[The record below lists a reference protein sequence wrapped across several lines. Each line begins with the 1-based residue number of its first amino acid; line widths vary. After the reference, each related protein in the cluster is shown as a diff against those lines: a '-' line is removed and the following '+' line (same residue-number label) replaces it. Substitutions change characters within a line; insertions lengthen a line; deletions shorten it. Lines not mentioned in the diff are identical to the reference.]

1 MRADTSSF
9 YKAGIHYSVDIERTL
24 LGACMLEQTAFGRII
39 QLLDGHVFYH
49 DANRIV
55 FDAFKEM
62 WDKSVPVNDMS
73 LVLSYLSRE
82 KGIQRL
88 DDANTGYYLILIS
101 RDVVSTANLE
111 RYAIILR
118 EMYIERE
125 LIRITQSG
133 LSKEADTGAEISR
146 LQQELNQLMFKKS
159 TDNWQDMS
167 AVLVKLM
174 QHMDNV
180 RGKDMI
186 GVTTGF
192 KTLDQYTGGWAEG
205 GMYIIGARPSV
216 GKSALL
222 GKMVIKAAQAGKHVG
237 VVSLEMP
244 DIQIGARLASMESDI
259 EFWRIFRAKIED
271 QQASDRLYHQM
282 GELANLP
289 IKISDKTQVNLTDIK
304 AKVIQLKHRGQLDVL
319 FIDYLQ
325 LMDADPSAK
334 SNNREQEVAKIS
346 RGLKILAMEYSI
358 PIIVLCQLNRESEKR
373 NDKRP
378 RLADLRESGSLE
390 QDADGTLL
398 LHRPW
403 MAGIQTNE
411 QGESTECMAELIIA
425 KWRNGQANIVIDLG
439 FDGEKMRFYD
449 PAEQNRFKPLP
460 KNYYESE
467 KEDDEPF

>member
-1 MRADTSSF
+1 MQVNTNKF
-9 YKAGIHYSVDIERTL
+9 YKSGIHYSQDMEKSL
-24 LGACMLEQTAFGRII
+24 LGACMLEQTAFGRVV
-39 QLLDGHVFYH
+39 QLLDRNCFYH
-49 DANRIV
+49 ESNRIV
-55 FDAFKEM
+55 FDAYKEM
-62 WDKSVPVNDMS
+62 WDKSIPINDMT

-82 KGIQRL
+82 KGIERL
-88 DDANTGYYLILIS
+88 DDSNTGYYLILLS

-111 RYAIILR
+111 RYAIVLR

-133 LSKEADTGAEISR
+133 LRKDGDTAAEISR
-146 LQQELNQLMFKKS
+146 LQQELNVLMFKKA

-167 AVLVKLM
+167 SVLVKLM

-186 GVTTGF
+186 GVTTGL
-192 KTLDQYTGGWAEG
+192 KTLDQYTGGWVDG
-205 GMYIIGARPSV
+205 CMYIIGARPSV

-222 GKMVIKAAQAGKHVG
+222 GKMVIKAAKSGKHVG

-271 QQASDRLYHQM
+271 EQANDRLYRQL
-282 GELANLP
+282 GDLANLP

-304 AKVIQLKHRGQLDVL
+304 AKVIQLKHKGQLDVL

-325 LMDADPSAK
+325 LMDAEGSNK
-334 SNNREQEVAKIS
+334 STNREQEVAKIS
-346 RGLKILAMEYSI
+346 RGLKILAMEYNL

-403 MAGIQTNE
+403 MAGITQTE
-411 QGESTECMAELIIA
+411 TGESTENMAELIIA
-425 KWRNGQANIVIDLG
+425 KWRNGQANVVIDLG

-449 PAEQNRFKPLP
+449 MSEQPKFTPLP
-460 KNYYESE
+460 KNYYEPE
-467 KEDDEPF
+467 KNEDEPF